1 MADSPTRIDPDEVD
15 LAAYDVIVDVRPH
28 ARKAARIPGSDT
40 VRFEQLLASPGDA
53 IPERSSAVLLV
64 CDIGMR
70 SDMAAARLH
79 ADGYTNVV
87 SLGGGIDA
95 WRRHGLQIVG
105 ASGLT
110 DDQLDRYDRHLKLA
124 SIGTEG
130 QRALLDANVIVVGA
144 GGLGSPVL
152 AYLAGAGVGT
162 ITVIDDDTV
171 DGSNL
176 QRQPIHRTSDIGEAK
191 VDSARSFVESLN
203 PDVTVVTHRRRLDD
217 TNAAGLFEG
226 ASVVIDASD
235 NFDARYAINDAA
247 AGLGVPVVFA
257 SVYRMEGQVSVFD
270 AANGPCYR
278 CVFPRPPDGDVP
290 LDCLT
295 IGVLGAITGILG
307 SIQATEAIKLVV
319 GSGEPLTGK
328 LMLYDG
334 TSQIFT
340 TLPVAR
346 DPQCPFHHS

>member
-1 MADSPTRIDPDEVD
+1 MADSPIRIDPDEVELD
-15 LAAYDVIVDVRPH
+15 AYDVIVDVRPH

-40 VRFEQLLASPGDA
+40 VRLEQLLASPADA

-70 SDMAAARLH
+70 SDMAASQLH
-79 ADGYTNVV
+79 TDGYTNVV
-87 SLGGGIDA
+87 SLRGGIDA
-95 WRRHGLQIVG
+95 WRRHGLRLVG

-124 SIGTEG
+124 SIGTTG
-130 QRALLDANVIVVGA
+130 QRALLDANVVVVGA

-162 ITVIDDDTV
+162 ITVVDDDAV

-176 QRQPIHRTSDIGEAK
+176 QRQPIHAIADIGLAK

-203 PDVTVVTHRRRLDD
+203 PDVTVVTHRCRLDD
-217 TNAAGLFEG
+217 TNAAGLLEG
-226 ASVVIDASD
+226 ASVVVDASD

-247 AGLGVPVVFA
+247 AELGIPVAFA

-270 AANGPCYR
+270 AATGPCYR
-278 CVFPRPPDGDVP
+278 CVFPKPPEGDVP

-307 SIQATEAIKLVV
+307 SIQATEVIKLIVD
-319 GSGEPLTGK
+319 SGESLIGK

-334 TSQIFT
+334 TTQEFT
-340 TLPVAR
+340 MLPVAR
-346 DPQCPFHHS
+346 DPHCAVRHT